1 MGYHELGR
9 GGLKNS
15 VKNLL
20 AKKKSIVDIL
30 INVIHLCFK
39 MNEKNNKNQSKTF
52 QVQMGCF
59 WVTLLVG

>member
-20 AKKKSIVDIL
+20 AKKKKKKSNVDIL
-30 INVIHLCFK
+30 INVIHLCA
-39 MNEKNNKNQSKTF
+39 
-52 QVQMGCF
+52 
-59 WVTLLVG
+59 LR